1 MKTRTIF
8 LTLALCFA
16 GVAVVF
22 AQDANMGTWTLNET
36 KSTFAAGATKNTTV
50 VYEAAGDNVKVTVD
64 GTDKDGKAAHN
75 EWTGKF
81 DGKDYPVT
89 GDPNTDARSYKKID
103 DRTLGLTG
111 KKDGKVVTTGRIAVS
126 ADGKTRTVSTSGT
139 DSMGRMMKSI
149 AVYDKQ

>member
-50 VYEAAGDNVKVTVD
+50 RGEGCSLHPTVAFTWPFASTAQLIVSM
-64 GTDKDGKAAHN
+64 GTELIRHRRVRVPSCTFGGKAS
-75 EWTGKF
+75 T
-81 DGKDYPVT
+81 KDNLT
-89 GDPNTDARSYKKID
+89 
-103 DRTLGLTG
+103 TLVAASQRVYLAFTILT
-111 KKDGKVVTTGRIAVS
+111 A
-126 ADGKTRTVSTSGT
+126 
-139 DSMGRMMKSI
+139 
-149 AVYDKQ
+149 